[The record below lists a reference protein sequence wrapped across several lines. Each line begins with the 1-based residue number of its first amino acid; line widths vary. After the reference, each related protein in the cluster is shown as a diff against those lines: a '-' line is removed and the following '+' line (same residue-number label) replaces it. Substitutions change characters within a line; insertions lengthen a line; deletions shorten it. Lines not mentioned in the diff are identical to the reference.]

1 MERLTAWRGRFFP
14 GECSAIEI
22 ISLRGEGAQAVK
34 ALRISGLRGGY
45 IFPPAQEI
53 GEKSSPSPIS
63 YAHRAHSD
71 KIYPPRR
78 SVSER

>member
-1 MERLTAWRGRFFP
+1 MGNAYLDTVERLTAWRGRFFP

-53 GEKSSPSPIS
+53 GEKIEFLP
-63 YAHRAHSD
+63 D
-71 KIYPPRR
+71 FLCPPRPLG
-78 SVSER
+78 